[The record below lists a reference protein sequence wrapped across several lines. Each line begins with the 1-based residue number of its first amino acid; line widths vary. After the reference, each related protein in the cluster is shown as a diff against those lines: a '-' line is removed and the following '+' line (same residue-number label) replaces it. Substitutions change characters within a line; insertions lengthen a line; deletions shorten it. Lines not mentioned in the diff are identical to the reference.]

1 MTQVNSILRN
11 VAAKLDYENEQLEDL
26 YERTAW
32 KLEEGTGITGSSYD
46 LFKKAVT

>member
-1 MTQVNSILRN
+1 MASTLVYDS
-11 VAAKLDYENEQLEDL
+11 DQLEDF

-32 KLEEGTGITGSSYD
+32 RLEEKTGVPGSSYD